1 MKRYSS
7 YFLIFGI
14 LVCLLGCQRD
24 DICPT
29 STNVTPLLIIR
40 FYDNDTPG
48 DPVAPQNLSI
58 RELSEN
64 NDSIRWVSYVDSNG
78 NKDSIFRKAVDS
90 ITIPL
95 RTDSNLTRFE
105 FILNTV
111 IDSDGNIS
119 ENSNRDT
126 LTFSYDRQ
134 LEYLN
139 RACAYRTRYVNLK
152 MNRVIESPDSLNW
165 VKDFQVEENI
175 VEDEN
180 QAHVSIFL

>member
-7 YFLIFGI
+7 YFLIFGL

-40 FYDNDTPG
+40 FYDNESPD
-48 DPVAPQNLSI
+48 DPVPPQNLSI
-58 RELSEN
+58 RELTEE
-64 NDSIRWVSYVDSNG
+64 NDSLRWVSYVDNNG

-90 ITIPL
+90 ISIPL

-105 FILNTV
+105 FVLNTV
-111 IDSDGNIS
+111 IDSEGNIS

-126 LTFSYDRQ
+126 ITFSYDRQ

-139 RACAYRTRYVNLK
+139 RACAYRTRFVNLK
-152 MNRVIESPDSLNW
+152 VNQNREIPDSLNW
-165 VKDFQVEENI
+165 VKNIQVEENI